1 MNRYSIFILKLL
13 KRIYSKIFPTKKLD
27 KLVCEEN
34 PDKAS
39 EIIYDKLVSN
49 EPCMIGRFGSTELNM
64 IINYL
69 GIIDSK
75 NSVWRYLNG
84 ESQPWWW
91 EKNRMLQ
98 MQNWSGFFPPTEKKI
113 ETFCKLM
120 LEDIKELN
128 VLGSWLPDEKYF
140 VDENSKI
147 KLINLEILNP
157 FFTNKPWTKA
167 LEGKR
172 ILVVHPLAELIRHQ
186 YEKKRINLFKNQD
199 ILPEFYLETIEA
211 VQSLGGNNEFKDWFA
226 ALDYMKKK
234 IDCIDYDVCLI
245 GCGAYGFP
253 LAAHVKRQGKK
264 AVHLGGSL
272 QLLFGIKGKRWE
284 DPNYNKNY
292 NYSELMNE
300 YWIRP
305 DEKFKPQNA
314 AQVEGG
320 CYW

>member
-49 EPCMIGRFGSTELNM
+49 EPCMIARFGAFELNTVV
-64 IINYL
+64 NYL
-69 GIIDSK
+69 GIIHEKKSAWKYIKGDGLS
-75 NSVWRYLNG
+75 
-84 ESQPWWW
+84 WWW
-91 EKNRMLQ
+91 NKKLFYHMSN
-98 MQNWSGFFPPTEKKI
+98 NAGFFTPTEEKI

-147 KLINLEILNP
+147 KLINIEILNP
-157 FFTNKPWTKA
+157 FFTEEPWTKA

-186 YEKKRINLFKNQD
+186 YEKKRINLFKNED

-234 IDCIDYDVCLI
+234 IDSIDYDVCLI

-305 DEKFKPQNA
+305 DERFKPQNA